1 MNIDVKILNKT
12 VASQIPQH
20 IKRITHCD
28 QGGLISGM
36 HRWFNTTKSIN
47 VIDYIN
53 RMRRKKHITST
64 DAGKAFAKPNIL
76 WIK

>member
-12 VASQIPQH
+12 IASQIPQH

-36 HRWFNTTKSIN
+36 HRWFNICWSMN
-47 VIDYIN
+47 VIPHVSRMKDKNHVIIN
-53 RMRRKKHITST
+53 RCRKSV
-64 DAGKAFAKPNIL
+64 
-76 WIK
+76 